1 MAANLA
7 YLYPGVEIVEA
18 YAFRVTRDA
27 DIEIQE
33 DEADDLLRT
42 IERASASAALDPS
55 CASRST
61 AMSPHMRGLLTQNLG
76 VARRTSTRWT
86 SRLA

>member
-1 MAANLA
+1 MEQIVAANLA
-7 YLYPGVEIVEA
+7 YLYPGAEIVEA

-42 IERASASAALDPS
+42 IEAGIRQRRFGRS
-55 CASRST
+55 CGWRST
-61 AMSPHMRGLLTQNLG
+61 ARCRCIC
-76 VARRTSTRWT
+76 A
-86 SRLA
+86 AC